1 MEYNWEDKTIV
12 VVEDIDFN
20 FKLIKRQLKKTGV
33 SIIWLKNGQES
44 VDYVKE
50 KKPVDVILMDVRMP
64 VLNGIDATK
73 VIKQINNEIPVIIET
88 ACVVGSDYEE
98 VKSSGCDDYIFKPI
112 KSQELLEMIDKYIN
126 QSPKEDAT

>member
-1 MEYNWEDKTIV
+1 MNYNWENKWII

-20 FKLIKRQLKKTGV
+20 FKLIKRQLKKTKAEIV
-33 SIIWLKNGQES
+33 WLKNGQES

-64 VLNGIDATK
+64 VMNGIEATR
-73 VIKQINNEIPVIIET
+73 VIKQLNSDIPVIIEA

-98 VKSSGCDDYIFKPI
+98 VKSSGCDDYLFKPL
-112 KSQELLEMIDKYIN
+112 KADEMLAMIDKYLN
-126 QSPKEDAT
+126 PKK